1 MAKWSARRPWRAIAL
16 WLAFVAV
23 VGAIGF
29 ETGIASLNNGAVGE
43 SARGYDLIDEHQA
56 YGPARE
62 YGYLHSAVLTARDPA
77 FRAAVRD
84 VSDQMNRE
92 LGNIQVRTSADGHAV
107 LVVGEWIHPF
117 DVDALRSS
125 VLG

>member
-1 MAKWSARRPWRAIAL
+1 MAKWSARRPLRAIVL

-56 YGPARE
+56 YGPA
-62 YGYLHSAVLTARDPA
+62 STATCTAR
-77 FRAAVRD
+77 
-84 VSDQMNRE
+84 S
-92 LGNIQVRTSADGHAV
+92 
-107 LVVGEWIHPF
+107 
-117 DVDALRSS
+117 
-125 VLG
+125 